1 MLRKGDKVR
10 VIGSCICMDFTKGI
24 LEEDDLDDLPL
35 VRLENGK
42 TLCIDSICLFKE
54 DSLSCKL
61 MKLFK
66 RKKYAEYKQTYN
78 GSNEVQK

>member
-10 VIGSCICMDFTKGI
+10 VIGSYMCMDFTKGI
-24 LEEDDLDDLPL
+24 LEEDDLDDLTL

-42 TLCIDSICLFKE
+42 ILYIYSICLFKE
-54 DSLSCKL
+54 GSLSCKL

-66 RKKYAEYKQTYN
+66 RKKYAEYRQACN
-78 GSNEVQK
+78 